1 MKNIKIKLRKKVL
14 YENNF
19 IYINIFNSQ
28 KNNNRKENK
37 RINKRIRN
45 EKQVKK
51 HRQLLSVI
59 SFVMRNFKTS
69 KNLL

>member
-19 IYINIFNSQ
+19 IYINVFNSK
-28 KNNNRKENK
+28 KNNNKKENK

-45 EKQVKK
+45 KKQIKRKNKKYKVEKEK
-51 HRQLLSVI
+51 HR
-59 SFVMRNFKTS
+59 
-69 KNLL
+69 